1 MADMAKNAYIDG
13 RMHALMARYE
23 AQPCWDD
30 LCDEFPILRDMN
42 TCEQDKRHHGE
53 VLVSTHTQMVIDE
66 LLKDPDYANLD
77 GWARFLLFWT
87 AVFHDSGKP
96 ERTKTEEDG
105 SITSR
110 GHSRAGTSIARRE
123 MMIAGMPYLY
133 REHMCSLILAHQIPF
148 WLYEHEEAAQTKKAI
163 MLAME
168 LDPRLLIMH
177 ARADA
182 RGRICH
188 DPEDIKLR
196 VELSSE
202 VFDGLGLFDQR
213 YQFANE
219 ESMLAYVRRDDRHPA
234 YEAYMDHACEG
245 TIMCG
250 IQGVGKDTWIAE
262 NMPGVPV
269 VSLDEMR
276 EEMGVEWTDNQG
288 SVVQAVLESAK
299 SHLRAKRDF
308 IWNATNITSDQ
319 REKVISLLRDYN
331 ARVRIVYLEA
341 PVDVVMKQN
350 AERAASVPDAV
361 IERFLA
367 KLEPPK
373 DWEAHEVVR
382 VIRDA
387 VSPKR
392 RYGNVPKIPAP

>member
-1 MADMAKNAYIDG
+1 MAKNAYIDG
-13 RMHALMARYE
+13 RMHELWERYE
-23 AQPCWDD
+23 AEPCWDD
-30 LCDEFPILRDMN
+30 LCAEFPVLAPLAA
-42 TCEQDKRHHGE
+42 CKQDKRHHGE
-53 VLVSTHTQMVIDE
+53 IFVDKHTRMVIHE
-66 LLKDPDYANLD
+66 LLRDPEYAELD
-77 GWARFLLFWT
+77 DTTRFLMFWT

-110 GHSRAGTSIARRE
+110 GHSRAGASIARRE
-123 MMIAGMPYLY
+123 MMAAGMPYAM

-148 WLYEHEEAAQTKKAI
+148 WLYEHSEADQTKKAI
-163 MLAME
+163 KLAME

-188 DPEDIKLR
+188 DPDDIRMR
-196 VELSSE
+196 VELSRE
-202 VFDGLGLFDQR
+202 VFVELGIYEGR
-213 YQFANE
+213 YPFANE

-234 YEAYMDHACEG
+234 YEAYMDFACQG

-262 NMPGVPV
+262 NMPGIPV
-269 VSLDEMR
+269 VSLDDMR
-276 EEMGVEWTDNQG
+276 EEMDVEWTDNQG
-288 SVVQAVLESAK
+288 RVVQAVLEAAK

-308 IWNATNITSDQ
+308 VWNATNITSDQ

-341 PVDVVMKQN
+341 PTDVLFKQN
-350 AERAASVPDAV
+350 AERAASVPEAV

-382 VIRDA
+382 VIA
-387 VSPKR
+387 PHPVAKR
-392 RYGNVPKIPAP
+392 RNLHQPKPPSP

>member
-1 MADMAKNAYIDG
+1 MAKNAYTDG
-13 RMHALMARYE
+13 RMHTLWERYE
-23 AQPCWDD
+23 AAPCWDD
-30 LCDEFPILRDMN
+30 LCSEFPILTPLA
-42 TCEQDKRHHGE
+42 TCKQDERHHGE
-53 VLVSTHTQMVIDE
+53 ILVSTHTRMVIDE
-66 LLKDPDYANLD
+66 LLKDPEYTHLD
-77 GWARFLLFWT
+77 GWARFLIFWT

-110 GHSRAGTSIARRE
+110 GHSRAGASIARRE
-123 MMIAGMPYLY
+123 MMLAGMPYAY

-148 WLYEHEEAAQTKKAI
+148 WLYEHHEAAQTKKAI

-168 LDPRLLIMH
+168 LDPLLLIMH

-188 DPEDIKLR
+188 DPDDIKMR
-196 VELSSE
+196 VELSRE
-202 VFDGLGLFDQR
+202 VFDEHGLLDDR
-213 YQFANE
+213 YPFANE
-219 ESMLAYVRRDDRHPA
+219 ESMLAYVRRDDRHPS
-234 YEAYMDHACEG
+234 YKAYMDFACEG

-250 IQGVGKDTWIAE
+250 VQGVGKDTWIAE

-269 VSLDEMR
+269 VSLDDMR
-276 EEMGVEWTDNQG
+276 EEMDVEWTDNQG
-288 SVVQAVLESAK
+288 RVVQAVLEAAK

-308 IWNATNITSDQ
+308 VWNATNVTADQ

-341 PVDVVMKQN
+341 PIDLLFKQN
-350 AERAASVPDAV
+350 SEREASVPDAV

-382 VIRDA
+382 VIREA
-387 VSPKR
+387 ATPKR
-392 RYGNVPKIPAP
+392 KYANTSKSASP

>member
-1 MADMAKNAYIDG
+1 MAKNAYIDG
-13 RMHALMARYE
+13 RMHGLWERYE
-23 AQPCWDD
+23 AAPCWDD
-30 LCDEFPILRDMN
+30 LCAEFDILLPLAGCRQDE
-42 TCEQDKRHHGE
+42 RHHGE
-53 VLVSTHTQMVIDE
+53 ILVSTHTQMVIAE
-66 LLKDPDYANLD
+66 LLKDPEYIALD
-77 GWARFLLFWT
+77 DETRFLMFWT

-110 GHSRAGTSIARRE
+110 GHSRAGASIARRE
-123 MMIAGMPYLY
+123 MMVAGMPYAM

-148 WLYEHEEAAQTKKAI
+148 WLYENEEAAQTKKAI
-163 MLAME
+163 MLSME

-188 DPEDIKLR
+188 DPDDIKMR
-196 VELSSE
+196 VELSRE
-202 VFDGLGLFDQR
+202 VFVENGVYGGR
-213 YQFANE
+213 YPFANE

-234 YEAYMDHACEG
+234 YEAYMDFACEG

-269 VSLDEMR
+269 VSLDDMR
-276 EEMGVEWTDNQG
+276 EEMDVEWTDNQG
-288 SVVQAVLESAK
+288 RVVQAVLETAK

-308 IWNATNITSDQ
+308 VWNATNITSDQ

-341 PVDVVMKQN
+341 PRDVLLKQN
-350 AERAASVPDAV
+350 AERAASVPEQV

-382 VIRDA
+382 VIRNA
-387 VSPKR
+387 VAPKR
-392 RYGNVPKIPAP
+392 KNWASLKPPSP

>member
-1 MADMAKNAYIDG
+1 MAKNAYIDG
-13 RMHALMARYE
+13 RMHELWERYE
-23 AQPCWDD
+23 AAPCWDD
-30 LCDEFPILRDMN
+30 LCAEFEILLPLADCR
-42 TCEQDKRHHGE
+42 QDKRHHGE
-53 VLVSTHTQMVIDE
+53 ILVSTHTQMVIAE
-66 LLKDPDYANLD
+66 LLKDPEYIELD
-77 GWARFLLFWT
+77 DETRFLMFWT
-87 AVFHDSGKP
+87 GVFHDSGKP
-96 ERTKTEEDG
+96 ERTKTEDDG

-110 GHSRAGTSIARRE
+110 GHSRAGASIARRE
-123 MMIAGMPYLY
+123 MMAAGMPYEM

-163 MLAME
+163 MLSME

-188 DPEDIKLR
+188 DPDDIKMR
-196 VELSSE
+196 VELSRE
-202 VFDGLGLFDQR
+202 VFVENGVYGER
-213 YQFANE
+213 YPFANE

-234 YEAYMDHACEG
+234 YEAYMDFACEG

-250 IQGVGKDTWIAE
+250 IQGVGKNTWIAE

-269 VSLDEMR
+269 VSLDDMR
-276 EEMGVEWTDNQG
+276 EEMDVEWTDNQG
-288 SVVQAVLESAK
+288 RVVQAVLEAAK

-308 IWNATNITSDQ
+308 VWNATNITSDQ

-341 PVDVVMKQN
+341 PRDVLRKQN
-350 AERAASVPDAV
+350 AERDASVPEAV

-382 VIRDA
+382 VIRNA
-387 VSPKR
+387 VAPKRKNWNSPK
-392 RYGNVPKIPAP
+392 PPSP

>member
-1 MADMAKNAYIDG
+1 MAKNAYIDG
-13 RMHALMARYE
+13 RMHDLWERYE
-23 AQPCWDD
+23 AASCWDD
-30 LCDEFPILRDMN
+30 LCAEFEILLPLADCRQDE
-42 TCEQDKRHHGE
+42 RHHGE
-53 VLVSTHTQMVIDE
+53 ILVSTHTQMVIAE
-66 LLKDPDYANLD
+66 LLKDPEYIEFDEET
-77 GWARFLLFWT
+77 RFLMFWT
-87 AVFHDSGKP
+87 AVFHDAGKP
-96 ERTKTEEDG
+96 ERTRTEEDG

-110 GHSRAGTSIARRE
+110 GHSRAGASIARRE
-123 MMIAGMPYLY
+123 MMAAGMPYAV

-163 MLAME
+163 TLSME

-188 DPEDIKLR
+188 DPDDIKMR
-196 VELSSE
+196 VELSRE
-202 VFDGLGLFDQR
+202 VFVENGIYGER
-213 YQFANE
+213 YPFANE

-234 YEAYMDHACEG
+234 YEAYMDFACEG

-269 VSLDEMR
+269 VSLDDMR
-276 EEMGVEWTDNQG
+276 EEMDVEWTDNQG
-288 SVVQAVLESAK
+288 RVVQAVLEAAK

-341 PVDVVMKQN
+341 PRDVLRKQN
-350 AERAASVPDAV
+350 AERDASVPEAV
-361 IERFLA
+361 VERFLA

-387 VSPKR
+387 VVPKR
-392 RYGNVPKIPAP
+392 KNWNNPKPPSP

>member
-1 MADMAKNAYIDG
+1 MAKNAYIDG
-13 RMHALMARYE
+13 RMHALWERYE
-23 AQPCWDD
+23 AQPCWDE
-30 LCDEFPILRDMN
+30 LCDEFPVLLALA

-53 VLVSTHTQMVIDE
+53 ILVSTHTRMVIDE
-66 LLKDPDYANLD
+66 LLKDPDYATLD
-77 GWARFLLFWT
+77 GWARFLIFWT

-96 ERTKTEEDG
+96 DRTKTEEDG

-110 GHSRAGTSIARRE
+110 GHSRAGASIARRE
-123 MMIAGMPYLY
+123 MMAAGMPYAY

-148 WLYEHEEAAQTKKAI
+148 WLYEQTEAAQTKKAI

-168 LDPRLLIMH
+168 LDPLLLIMH

-188 DPEDIKLR
+188 DPEDIKMR
-196 VELSSE
+196 VELSRE
-202 VFDGLGLFDQR
+202 VFDELGLFDQR
-213 YQFANE
+213 YPFANE

-234 YEAYMDHACEG
+234 YEAYMDFACEG
-245 TIMCG
+245 TIMSG

-276 EEMGVEWTDNQG
+276 EEMDIEWTDNQG
-288 SVVQAVLESAK
+288 RVVQAVLEAAK
-299 SHLRAKRDF
+299 SHLRARRDF
-308 IWNATNITSDQ
+308 VWNATNITSDQ

-341 PVDVVMKQN
+341 PLDVLLKQN
-350 AERAASVPDAV
+350 REREASVPDAV
-361 IERFLA
+361 IDRFLA
-367 KLEPPK
+367 KLEPPR

-382 VIRDA
+382 VVRDA
-387 VSPKR
+387 VAPKS
-392 RYGNVPKIPAP
+392 RYGSVQKIPAP

>member
-1 MADMAKNAYIDG
+1 MGKHAYTSG
-13 RMHALMARYE
+13 RMHDLMDRYV
-23 AQPCWDD
+23 ADRDWDAI
-30 LCDEFPILRDMN
+30 CAEFPVLSEMAK
-42 TCEQDKRHHGE
+42 CKQDERHHGE
-53 VLVSTHTQMVIDE
+53 ILVSTHTRMVIDE
-66 LLKDPDYANLD
+66 LLKDEDFPNLD

-96 ERTKTEEDG
+96 EKTRTEDDG

-110 GHSRAGTSIARRE
+110 GHSRAGAVIARRE
-123 MMIAGMPYLY
+123 MMAAGMPYLY

-168 LDPRLLIMH
+168 LNPMLLIIH

-196 VELSSE
+196 VELSNE
-202 VFDGLGLFDQR
+202 VFEELGLIDQP
-213 YQFANE
+213 YKFANE
-219 ESMLAYVRRDDRHPA
+219 ESMLAYVRRDDRHHA
-234 YEAYMDHACEG
+234 YEAHMDFSCQG

-269 VSLDEMR
+269 VSLDGMR
-276 EEMGVEWTDNQG
+276 EEMDVDWTDNQG
-288 SVVQAVLESAK
+288 RVVQATIEAAK

-308 IWNATNITSDQ
+308 VWNATNVTMDM
-319 REKVISLLRDYN
+319 REKIISLLRDYN

-341 PVDVVMKQN
+341 SPDTILKQN
-350 AERAASVPDAV
+350 ADRAASVPEAV
-361 IERFLA
+361 IERYMA
-367 KLEPPK
+367 KLEPPR

-382 VIRDA
+382 VIRTD
-387 VSPKR
+387 
-392 RYGNVPKIPAP
+392 PAPKSGYRPNPPPRA

>member
-1 MADMAKNAYIDG
+1 MAKNAYVDG
-13 RMHALMARYE
+13 RMHALMDRYLVE
-23 AQPCWDD
+23 PCWDD
-30 LCDEFPILRDMN
+30 LCEEFPILRDME
-42 TCEQDKRHHGE
+42 TCEQDRRHHGE
-53 VLVSTHTQMVIDE
+53 VFVSTHTRMVIDE
-66 LLKDPDYANLD
+66 LLKDPGFPNLD

-96 ERTKTEEDG
+96 ERTRTEDDG

-110 GHSRAGTSIARRE
+110 GHSRAGAVIARRE

-148 WLYEHEEAAQTKKAI
+148 WLYEQEEAAQTKKAI

-168 LDPRLLIMH
+168 LDPLLLIFH

-196 VELSSE
+196 VELSNE
-202 VFDGLGLFDQR
+202 VFESLDLLFDP
-213 YQFANE
+213 YKFANE
-219 ESMLAYVRRDDRHPA
+219 ESMLTYVRREDRHPA
-234 YEAYMDHACEG
+234 YEAHMEFSCEG

-269 VSLDEMR
+269 VSLDDMR
-276 EEMGVEWTDNQG
+276 EEMNVDWTDNQG
-288 SVVQAVLESAK
+288 RVVQAVLEAAR

-308 IWNATNITSDQ
+308 IWNATNITTDQ

-341 PVDVVMKQN
+341 PIDVVMKQN
-350 AERAASVPDAV
+350 SERAASVPDAV
-361 IERFLA
+361 IERFFA

-382 VIRDA
+382 VIRETPR
-387 VSPKR
+387 PKR
-392 RYGNVPKIPAP
+392 QTSRQPTSTTP